1 MEEEKHSPEPVLPM
15 QVADPTGNHA
25 TSATIP
31 TARPK
36 RKWIIVAGIFV
47 LVVIILVA
55 LLVSGVMDFSP
66 DPVIGTWNVPS
77 ADFQVQFDAD
87 GTATLRSPAAGSSA
101 AGRWQKVAENQYQLV
116 SAGGTKSPLLVYDPI
131 GDTLHTAD
139 YSLIFVRKG

>member
-87 GTATLRSPAAGSSA
+87 G
-101 AGRWQKVAENQYQLV
+101 RWQKVAENQYHLV